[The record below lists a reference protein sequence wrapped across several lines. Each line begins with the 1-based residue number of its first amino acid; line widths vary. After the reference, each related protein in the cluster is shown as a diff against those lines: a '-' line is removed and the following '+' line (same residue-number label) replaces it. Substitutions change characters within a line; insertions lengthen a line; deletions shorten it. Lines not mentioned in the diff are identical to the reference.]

1 VGMCVCAQG
10 SWGASLAARPSLT
23 QTRIGLSIY
32 LHTISTQTRIGLSIY
47 LHTMSTQTRIGLSIY
62 LSNMSPTKPLHGMDT
77 HSFVDVRFFALQ
89 YESQQQQLQ
98 R

>member
-1 VGMCVCAQG
+1 MYLVPRGTCVGMCVCAQG
-10 SWGASLAARPSLT
+10 SRGASLTARPSLT
-23 QTRIGLSIY
+23 QA
-32 LHTISTQTRIGLSIY
+32 RIGLSIY